1 MILKNHI
8 ATRFLTDPKFLREV
22 ITAMYTKEAVAKW
35 DYFVKNEL
43 GDTDEFSETEGFPM
57 EVKEIGVAYIFLTDQ
72 PDDHLYKNLNY
83 YITETVTNKLDMLK
97 ISKKSNGFYDWS
109 VFDSI
114 KPCKKTFILHDNSF
128 IRFNKSPTGMHF
140 TMISFQYSNT
150 KGGEGM
156 MDIDMFFTTE
166 DGTQVSDKVN
176 PDRIEMVEK
185 LIYRLLCFL
194 YLTENDEVIV
204 EPGRKTGTR
213 KSGKIVN
220 TLPFPL
226 TIVDSRWNTTVI
238 RTEGFPV
245 SGHFRI
251 QPCGPQMSQH
261 KLIFIEPFQKNGYIR
276 KAKSE

>member
-1 MILKNHI
+1 MILNNHI
-8 ATRFLTDPKFLREV
+8 ATRFLTDSKFLREV
-22 ITAMYTKEAVAKW
+22 ITALYSKEAIAKW
-35 DYFVKNEL
+35 DYFVDKEL
-43 GDTDEFSETEGFPM
+43 DDAKEYGEDTFPM

-72 PDDHLYKNLNY
+72 PDPPNQNVNY

-97 ISKKSNGFYDWS
+97 ISKKSTGFYDWS

-114 KPCKKTFILHDNSF
+114 PPCKKTFILHNNSLV
-128 IRFNKSPTGMHF
+128 RFNKSRSGMHF
-140 TMISFQYSNT
+140 TMMSFTYSGT
-150 KGGEGM
+150 KGTEGM
-156 MDIDMFFTTE
+156 LDIDMFFVTE
-166 DGTQVSDKVN
+166 NGTQVSDKVN
-176 PDRIEMVEK
+176 KDRIEMVEK

-204 EPGRKTGTR
+204 EPGRKNGTR

-220 TLPFPL
+220 TLPYPL

-276 KAKSE
+276 KAKSES